1 MKYQDISDEELSQ
14 ILIYA
19 NEEHRR
25 RQNERYEK
33 LTQKQLEETAT
44 MKEKSMNMYMDYS
57 ETEKPLIDKVNQFK
71 DFVSNTKSS
80 EQQDQNDME
89 ECQQKSSEEFVSELR
104 REPRREPRSELRSE
118 KERDGAFPSSY
129 AERSYSERGEIV
141 VEDTMKRY
149 SLAKKDERS

>member
-33 LTQKQLEETAT
+33 LTQKQLDETAT
-44 MKEKSMNMYMDYS
+44 IKEKSMNMYMDYS

-71 DFVSNTKSS
+71 DFVSNTKEP

-104 REPRREPRSELRSE
+104 SELRSE
-118 KERDGAFPSSY
+118 MERDGAFPSSY

-149 SLAKKDERS
+149 SKKDE

>member
-33 LTQKQLEETAT
+33 LTQKQLDETVRL
-44 MKEKSMNMYMDYS
+44 KEKSMNMYTDYS
-57 ETEKPLIDKVNQFK
+57 ETEKPLIDKVNQFQK
-71 DFVSNTKSS
+71 QQ
-80 EQQDQNDME
+80 EQDQKDME
-89 ECQQKSSEEFVSELR
+89 ECQQKSSEEFVSEM
-104 REPRREPRSELRSE
+104 
-118 KERDGAFPSSY
+118 ERDGAFPSSY

-141 VEDTMKRY
+141 VEDTMKRH
-149 SLAKKDERS
+149 SKKDERS

>member
-33 LTQKQLEETAT
+33 LTQKQLDETAT
-44 MKEKSMNMYMDYS
+44 IKEKSMNMYMDYS

-71 DFVSNTKSS
+71 DFVSNTKKS
-80 EQQDQNDME
+80 EQQDQKDME

-104 REPRREPRSELRSE
+104 SELRRE
-118 KERDGAFPSSY
+118 MERDGAFPSSY

-141 VEDTMKRY
+141 VEDTMKRH
-149 SLAKKDERS
+149 SKKDE

>member
-33 LTQKQLEETAT
+33 LTQKQLDETAT
-44 MKEKSMNMYMDYS
+44 IKEKSMNMYMDYS
-57 ETEKPLIDKVNQFK
+57 ETEKPLIDKVNQFQK
-71 DFVSNTKSS
+71 QQ
-80 EQQDQNDME
+80 EQDQKDME
-89 ECQQKSSEEFVSELR
+89 ECQQKSSVEFVSELR
-104 REPRREPRSELRSE
+104 SELRRE
-118 KERDGAFPSSY
+118 MERDGAFPSSY

-141 VEDTMKRY
+141 VEDTMKRH
-149 SLAKKDERS
+149 SKKDE

>member
-44 MKEKSMNMYMDYS
+44 IKEKSMNMYMDYS
-57 ETEKPLIDKVNQFK
+57 ETEKPLIDKVNQFQK
-71 DFVSNTKSS
+71 QQ
-80 EQQDQNDME
+80 EQDQKDME
-89 ECQQKSSEEFVSELR
+89 ECQQKSSVEFVRELHSEM
-104 REPRREPRSELRSE
+104 
-118 KERDGAFPSSY
+118 ERDGAFPSSY

-141 VEDTMKRY
+141 VEDTMKRH
-149 SLAKKDERS
+149 SKKDE

>member
-33 LTQKQLEETAT
+33 LTQKQLEETAA

-57 ETEKPLIDKVNQFK
+57 ETEKPLIDKVNQFQK
-71 DFVSNTKSS
+71 QQ
-80 EQQDQNDME
+80 EQDQKDME
-89 ECQQKSSEEFVSELR
+89 ECQQKSSEEFV
-104 REPRREPRSELRSE
+104 SELRSE

-141 VEDTMKRY
+141 VEDTMKRH
-149 SLAKKDERS
+149 SLAKKDE

>member
-33 LTQKQLEETAT
+33 LTQKQLDETVRL
-44 MKEKSMNMYMDYS
+44 KEKSMDMYTDYS

-71 DFVSNTKSS
+71 DFVSNTKKS
-80 EQQDQNDME
+80 EQQDQKDME
-89 ECQQKSSEEFVSELR
+89 ECQQKSSEEFV
-104 REPRREPRSELRSE
+104 REM
-118 KERDGAFPSSY
+118 ERDGAFPSSY

-141 VEDTMKRY
+141 VEDTMKRH
-149 SLAKKDERS
+149 SKKDE

>member
-33 LTQKQLEETAT
+33 LTQKQLDETAA

-57 ETEKPLIDKVNQFK
+57 ETEKPLIDKVNQFQK
-71 DFVSNTKSS
+71 QQ
-80 EQQDQNDME
+80 EQDQKDME
-89 ECQQKSSEEFVSELR
+89 ECQQKSSEEFVSEM
-104 REPRREPRSELRSE
+104 
-118 KERDGAFPSSY
+118 ERDGAFPSSY

-141 VEDTMKRY
+141 VEDTMKRH
-149 SLAKKDERS
+149 SKKDE

>member
-33 LTQKQLEETAT
+33 LTQKQLDETVRL
-44 MKEKSMNMYMDYS
+44 KEKSMNMYMDYS
-57 ETEKPLIDKVNQFK
+57 ETEKPLIDKVNQFQK
-71 DFVSNTKSS
+71 QQ
-80 EQQDQNDME
+80 EQDQKDME
-89 ECQQKSSEEFVSELR
+89 ECQQKSSEEFVSEM
-104 REPRREPRSELRSE
+104 
-118 KERDGAFPSSY
+118 ERDGAFPSSY

-141 VEDTMKRY
+141 VEDTMKRH
-149 SLAKKDERS
+149 SKKDE

>member
-33 LTQKQLEETAT
+33 LTQKQLDETAT
-44 MKEKSMNMYMDYS
+44 IKEKSMNMYMDYS

-71 DFVSNTKSS
+71 DFVSNTKKS
-80 EQQDQNDME
+80 EQQDQKDME
-89 ECQQKSSEEFVSELR
+89 ECQQKSSEEFV
-104 REPRREPRSELRSE
+104 REM
-118 KERDGAFPSSY
+118 ERDGAFPSSY

-141 VEDTMKRY
+141 VEDTMRRH
-149 SLAKKDERS
+149 SKKDE

>member
-1 MKYQDISDEELSQ
+1 MRYQDISDEELSQ

-57 ETEKPLIDKVNQFK
+57 ETEKPLIDKVNQFQK
-71 DFVSNTKSS
+71 
-80 EQQDQNDME
+80 QQDQDQKDME
-89 ECQQKSSEEFVSELR
+89 ECQQKSSEEFV
-104 REPRREPRSELRSE
+104 REM
-118 KERDGAFPSSY
+118 ERDGAFPSSY

-141 VEDTMKRY
+141 VEDTMKRH
-149 SLAKKDERS
+149 SKKDE